1 MNKLLLLAILFQK
14 TDIATIIVLIGVVV
28 LILVAALVSTISDG
42 QDEKGK
48 DDWLKE
54 NSEKLKA
61 INNFELNV
69 LLPLQNQVPKCRK
82 CQGDNYQIWDVINE
96 ILVIR
101 CVSCNTKLNINNI
114 TDSPNSMPSFS
125 NYIDFV
131 GEVYQKTPNQK
142 LRLHLIEKLGYN
154 FGGLKANQPLIRAI
168 DFYTISKEI
177 GSSTNFDVNFIYYSD
192 VNNFNEDEHYI
203 ESNISLD
210 SVNNFFEV
218 NGDIDT
224 LIKNGFNENLEAEK
238 VSFAIPAAI
247 NGTQRLINVFK
258 NGVPNNIQDDSNNHN
273 SNKEVLNKEKRSRR
287 ISQEV
292 KDKVWNR
299 DGGKCVD
306 CGSNENLEFDH
317 IIPHSKGGA
326 NTYRNIQL
334 LCEPCNRSKSAKIG

>member
-1 MNKLLLLAILFQK
+1 MISNLLIIFQK
-14 TDIATIIVLIGVVV
+14 TDLLPIIAFIGVIA
-28 LILVAALVSTISDG
+28 LILVAVIVSTISDN

-54 NSEKLKA
+54 NSEKLKT

-69 LLPLQNQVPKCRK
+69 LSPLQNQVPKCRK
-82 CQGDNYQIWDVINE
+82 CQGDNYQIWDFINE

-101 CVSCNTKLNINNI
+101 CVSCKTKLNINNI
-114 TDSPNSMPSFS
+114 VNSPKSISSFS
-125 NYIDFV
+125 GYIDFV
-131 GEVYQKTPNQK
+131 GEVYQKTSNQK

-177 GSSTNFDVNFIYYSD
+177 GSSNNFDVNFIYYSD

-210 SVNNFFEV
+210 SVNNYFEV

-224 LIKNGFNENLEAEK
+224 QIRNGFNENPEAEK
-238 VSFAIPAAI
+238 VSFAIPAALD
-247 NGTQRLINVFK
+247 GTQRLINVFK
-258 NGVPNNIQDDSNNHN
+258 NGVPDNIYDDSNNYILE
-273 SNKEVLNKEKRSRR
+273 KEESENPKRSRR
-287 ISQEV
+287 ITQEV

-299 DGGKCVD
+299 DGGKCVE

>member
-1 MNKLLLLAILFQK
+1 LISNLLIIFQK
-14 TDIATIIVLIGVVV
+14 TDLLPIIAFIGVIA
-28 LILVAALVSTISDG
+28 LILVAVIVSTISDN

-54 NSEKLKA
+54 NSEKLKT

-82 CQGDNYQIWDVINE
+82 CQGDNYQIWELINE

-101 CVSCNTKLNINNI
+101 CVSCKTKLNINNI
-114 TDSPNSMPSFS
+114 VNSPKRISSFS
-125 NYIDFV
+125 GYIDFV

-154 FGGLKANQPLIRAI
+154 FNSLKANQPLIRAI
-168 DFYTISKEI
+168 DFYTISKKI

-192 VNNFNEDEHYI
+192 VNTFNEDEHYI

-224 LIKNGFNENLEAEK
+224 SIKNGFRENPDSEK
-238 VSFAIPAAI
+238 LSISLPAAI

-258 NGVPNNIQDDSNNHN
+258 NGVPNHIQDDSKNHN

-287 ISQEV
+287 ITQEV

-299 DGGKCVD
+299 DGGKCVE

>member
-1 MNKLLLLAILFQK
+1 MISNLLIIFQK
-14 TDIATIIVLIGVVV
+14 TDLLPIIAFIGVIA
-28 LILVAALVSTISDG
+28 LILVAAIVSTISDN

-48 DDWLKE
+48 DVWLKE
-54 NSEKLKA
+54 NSEKLKT

-69 LLPLQNQVPKCRK
+69 LSPLQNQVPKCRK
-82 CQGDNYQIWDVINE
+82 CQGDNYQIWELINE
-96 ILVIR
+96 SLVIR
-101 CVSCNTKLNINNI
+101 CVSCKTKLNINNI
-114 TDSPNSMPSFS
+114 VNSPKSISSFS
-125 NYIDFV
+125 GYIDFV
-131 GEVYQKTPNQK
+131 KEVYQKTPNQK

-154 FGGLKANQPLIRAI
+154 FNSLKANQPLIRAI
-168 DFYTISKEI
+168 DFYTISKKI

-192 VNNFNEDEHYI
+192 VNTFNEDEHYI

-224 LIKNGFNENLEAEK
+224 SIKNGFRENPDSEK
-238 VSFAIPAAI
+238 LSISLPAAI
-247 NGTQRLINVFK
+247 SGTQRLINVFK
-258 NGVPNNIQDDSNNHN
+258 NGVPSNLQDDSKNHN

-287 ISQEV
+287 ITQEV

-299 DGGKCVD
+299 DGGKCVE

>member
-1 MNKLLLLAILFQK
+1 MISNLLIIFQK
-14 TDIATIIVLIGVVV
+14 TDLLPIIAFIGVIA
-28 LILVAALVSTISDG
+28 LILVAAIVSTISDN

-54 NSEKLKA
+54 NSEKLKT

-69 LLPLQNQVPKCRK
+69 LSPLQNQVPKCRK
-82 CQGDNYQIWDVINE
+82 CQGDNYQIWELINE

-101 CVSCNTKLNINNI
+101 CVSCKTKLNINNI
-114 TDSPNSMPSFS
+114 VNSPKSISSFS
-125 NYIDFV
+125 GYIDFV

-154 FGGLKANQPLIRAI
+154 FNSLKANQPLIRAI
-168 DFYTISKEI
+168 DFYTTSKKI

-192 VNNFNEDEHYI
+192 VNTFNEDEHYI

-218 NGDIDT
+218 NGDIDNS
-224 LIKNGFNENLEAEK
+224 IKNGFRENPDSEK
-238 VSFAIPAAI
+238 LSISLPAAI
-247 NGTQRLINVFK
+247 SGTQRLINVFK
-258 NGVPNNIQDDSNNHN
+258 NGVPSNLQDDSKNHN

-287 ISQEV
+287 ITQEV

-299 DGGKCVD
+299 DGGKCVE

>member
-1 MNKLLLLAILFQK
+1 LLIIFQK
-14 TDIATIIVLIGVVV
+14 TDLLPIIAFIGVIA
-28 LILVAALVSTISDG
+28 LILVAVIVSTISDN

-54 NSEKLKA
+54 NSEKLKT

-82 CQGDNYQIWDVINE
+82 CQGDNYQIWELINE

-101 CVSCNTKLNINNI
+101 CVSCKIKLNINNI
-114 TDSPNSMPSFS
+114 VNSPKSISSFS
-125 NYIDFV
+125 GYIDFV

-154 FGGLKANQPLIRAI
+154 FNSLKANQPLIRAI
-168 DFYTISKEI
+168 DFYTISKKI

-192 VNNFNEDEHYI
+192 VNTFNEDEHYI

-224 LIKNGFNENLEAEK
+224 SIKNGFRENPDSEK
-238 VSFAIPAAI
+238 LSISLPAAI

-258 NGVPNNIQDDSNNHN
+258 NGVPNHIQDDSKNHN

-287 ISQEV
+287 ITQEV

-299 DGGKCVD
+299 DGGKCVE

>member
-1 MNKLLLLAILFQK
+1 MTSNLFIFFQK
-14 TDIATIIVLIGVVV
+14 TDLATVVVLIGVVV
-28 LILVAALVSTISDG
+28 IILVAVIVSSISDN
-42 QDEKGK
+42 QDEKEK
-48 DDWLKE
+48 DDWLKK

-82 CQGDNYQIWDVINE
+82 CQGNNYQIWDVTNK

-101 CVSCNTKLNINNI
+101 CVSCKTKLNINNI
-114 TDSPNSMPSFS
+114 TDNPNSITSFS

-154 FGGLKANQPLIRAI
+154 FGSLKVNQPLLRAI
-168 DFYTISKEI
+168 DFFTISEKI
-177 GSSTNFDVNFIYYSD
+177 GSSNNLDVNFIYYSD
-192 VNNFNEDEHYI
+192 VNTFNEDEHYI

-210 SVNNFFEV
+210 SLNNYFEV

-224 LIKNGFNENLEAEK
+224 QIRNGFNENPEAEK
-238 VSFAIPAAI
+238 VSFAIPAALD
-247 NGTQRLINVFK
+247 GTQRLINVFK
-258 NGVPNNIQDDSNNHN
+258 NGVPDNIYDDSNNYN
-273 SNKEVLNKEKRSRR
+273 LEKEESENPKRSRR
-287 ISQEV
+287 ITQEV

-299 DGGKCVD
+299 DGGKCVE